1 MSKHFITSD
10 GIKIDGFD
18 SATAFNKA
26 LKEWQEKE
34 NLKASIVK
42 QEPYKWVNLME
53 REQTNEK

>member
-42 QEPYKWVNLME
+42 QQNDLME
-53 REQTNEK
+53 IFGEEQTNEK

>member
-26 LKEWQEKE
+26 LKEWQDKE

-42 QEPYKWVNLME
+42 QQNDLME
-53 REQTNEK
+53 IFGEEKNNEK

>member
-42 QEPYKWVNLME
+42 QQNDLME
-53 REQTNEK
+53 IFGKEQTNEK

>member
-42 QEPYKWVNLME
+42 QQNDLME
-53 REQTNEK
+53 IFGEEKNNEK